1 MVFAVF
7 DDRHSAEAAVCAVG
21 IWLDIGAED
30 TDARC
35 GGSFPFENHRI
46 FCSAEIADEIAF
58 FVDDR
63 IKLWIA
69 GNAAA
74 KSSATCCSDC
84 QNFVGFIICGR
95 RGERTGT
102 VIFHPDQRAFPRKI
116 KQPREE
122 SA

>member
-7 DDRHSAEAAVCAVG
+7 DDRHSAEVTVCAIG

-35 GGSFPFENHRI
+35 RCAIAGKNHRI
-46 FCSAEIADEIAF
+46 LCSAEIADEIAF

-69 GNAAA
+69 GNTAA

-95 RGERTGT
+95 CGERTGT
-102 VIFHPDQRAFPRKI
+102 
-116 KQPREE
+116 
-122 SA
+122 